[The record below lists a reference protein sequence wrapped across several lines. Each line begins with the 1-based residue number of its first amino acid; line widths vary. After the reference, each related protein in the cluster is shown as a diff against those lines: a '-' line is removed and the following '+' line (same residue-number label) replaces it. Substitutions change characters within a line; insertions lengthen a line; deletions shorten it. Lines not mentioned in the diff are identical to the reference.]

1 MKFEMKHRPLSVFN
15 FISLADIVLLLL
27 IYFLLTSTYVV
38 QKGIRVRLPKSTT
51 SEKTTVSKQIIVTV
65 TRTGGIFLN
74 GKPVP
79 LSALSAKI
87 KQLLEQNPGQIIVL
101 RADATIPLEQA
112 VKVLDE
118 AKKAGGA
125 KLLIAT
131 FKEE

>member
-1 MKFEMKHRPLSVFN
+1 MKFEMKHKPMSVFN

-38 QKGIRVRLPKSTT
+38 QKGIRVRLPKSVT
-51 SEKTTVSKQIIVTV
+51 SEKTTVSKQITVTV
-65 TRTGGIFLN
+65 TKSGAIFLN
-74 GKPVP
+74 GKPV
-79 LSALSAKI
+79 SMNNLSAKV
-87 KQLLEQNPGQIIVL
+87 KQLLEKNPKQIIVL
-101 RADATIPLEQA
+101 RADASIPLEKA

-118 AKKAGGA
+118 AKKAGGE

>member
-1 MKFEMKHRPLSVFN
+1 MKFEMKHKPMSVFN

-38 QKGIRVRLPKSTT
+38 QKGIRVRLPKSVT
-51 SEKTTVSKQIIVTV
+51 SEKTTVSKQITVTV
-65 TRTGGIFLN
+65 TRSGAVFLN
-74 GKPVP
+74 GKPV
-79 LSALSAKI
+79 SMDNLSAKV
-87 KQLLEQNPGQIIVL
+87 KQLLEKNPKQIIVL
-101 RADATIPLEQA
+101 RADASIPLEKA

-118 AKKAGGA
+118 AKKAGGE

>member
-1 MKFEMKHRPLSVFN
+1 MKFEMKHRPMSVFN

-51 SEKTTVSKQIIVTV
+51 SEKTTVSKQIVITV
-65 TRTGGIFLN
+65 TKAGGIFLN
-74 GKPVP
+74 GKPVG
-79 LSALSAKI
+79 LSALSAKV
-87 KQLLEQNPGQIIVL
+87 KQLLEQNPKQIIVL

-112 VKVLDE
+112 VKILDE
-118 AKKAGGA
+118 AKKAGGE

>member
-1 MKFEMKHRPLSVFN
+1 MKFEMKHKPMSVFN

-38 QKGIRVRLPKSTT
+38 QKGIRVRLPKSVT
-51 SEKTTVSKQIIVTV
+51 SEKTTVSKQITVTV
-65 TRTGGIFLN
+65 TKSGAVFLN
-74 GKPVP
+74 GKPV
-79 LSALSAKI
+79 SMNNLSAKV
-87 KQLLEQNPGQIIVL
+87 KQLLEKNPKQIIVL
-101 RADATIPLEQA
+101 RADASIPLEKA

-118 AKKAGGA
+118 AKKAGGE

>member
-1 MKFEMKHRPLSVFN
+1 MKFEMKHRPMSVFN

-38 QKGIRVRLPKSTT
+38 RKGIRVRLPKSTT
-51 SEKTTVSKQIIVTV
+51 SEKTTVSKQIIITV
-65 TRTGGIFLN
+65 TKAGGIFLN

-79 LSALSAKI
+79 LSALSAKV
-87 KQLLEQNPGQIIVL
+87 KQLLEQNPKQIIVL
-101 RADATIPLEQA
+101 RADASIPLEQA
-112 VKVLDE
+112 VKILDE
-118 AKKAGGA
+118 AKKAGGE